1 MKKTLYFILLAV
13 ALTIGACAGDK
24 NNIPAEGRATQDL
37 ILKGDKTVF
46 GLACEGC
53 NDSVICLLPF
63 DNSDPIKY
71 DIIDAKRNGKVI
83 GDLRIGDW
91 IGILPNKDDSKV
103 ADLVIN
109 LDQLR
114 GSWCYIVMPKF
125 RDWDKLTKKQQA
137 RMSRNMTGSIREQYL
152 IPREYGFTLM
162 RQFQASSI
170 GYVPDATSLEDQSPV
185 VYPKMAYYFEWHI
198 LNGQLILTRY
208 ASDPP
213 SDTDASGKK
222 IKVKMPETI
231 HDTIDVTFLND
242 DSLVLSSDGQ
252 TRSYYRISK
261 ASDANKLAREK
272 AEKSAREA
280 LKKVT
285 RTENSKYETNSEK
298 RVAEAHKSVK

>member
-1 MKKTLYFILLAV
+1 MKKTFYFLLLST
-13 ALTIGACAGDK
+13 ALMTGACMGD
-24 NNIPAEGRATQDL
+24 NTNQPGEGHATKDL
-37 ILKGDKTVF
+37 LLKEDKTVF

-53 NDSVICLLPF
+53 NDSVVWLLPD
-63 DNSDPIKY
+63 DNGDPIKY
-71 DIIDAKRNGKVI
+71 DIIDAKSNGKVI
-83 GDLRIGDW
+83 GNIRIGDW
-91 IGILPNKDDSKV
+91 IGIVPNKVDAKI
-103 ADLVIN
+103 ADLVID
-109 LDQLR
+109 LDQLK
-114 GSWCYIVMPKF
+114 GSWCYIVMPKL

-137 RMSRNMTGSIREQYL
+137 RMNRDMSNSLKEQYL
-152 IPREYGFTLM
+152 IPREYGFTLSQ
-162 RQFQASSI
+162 QFQASSI
-170 GYVPDATSLEDQSPV
+170 GYVPDATSLEDLSPV

-213 SDTDASGKK
+213 IDVDASGKR

-231 HDTIDVTFLND
+231 RDTIDVAYLDD

-272 AEKSAREA
+272 AEKSARAA

-285 RTENSKYETNSEK
+285 QTDNSKAKQNSEK
-298 RVAEAHKSVK
+298 MVYEANKAVK